1 MKDFPIMGWDASKFS
16 KEEMGVVQDF
26 LFNKD
31 VEKEVTTRVQQSID
45 DLEIVHNGL
54 KQHVKGYDF

>member
-1 MKDFPIMGWDASKFS
+1 MGWDASKFS